1 MVLKF
6 IKKVVYYNKGEI
18 MHPKGFTLIE
28 MLVVVLIIGV
38 LTAVAMP
45 QYRKV
50 MDRSKVAEALQLLPA
65 LWEARE
71 RWILENGYHWEEN
84 GTQDKIVDANGNQ
97 VAWPDLEDLDIEV
110 KVRSTSSASFTT
122 ENWSYSWFN
131 CPICNNGRYPVW
143 VTPAT
148 GWRFGTN
155 FHQRVLLSYNGRRL
169 CCASIGGKAPC
180 TWLNVESCSTYDDD
194 DD

>member
-71 RWILENGYHWEEN
+71 RWILENGYHWGN
-84 GTQDKIVDANGNQ
+84 NSTQDSIYDANGNQ
-97 VAWPDLEDLDIEV
+97 VAWPNLEDLDIEV
-110 KVRSTSSASFTT
+110 KVRGTGPASFTT
-122 ENWSYSWFN
+122 ENWSYSWDH
-131 CPICNNGRYPVW
+131 CGTCNNGSRPVR

-155 FHQRVLLSYNGRRL
+155 FHQRVQLSYSGRRL
-169 CCASIGGKAPC
+169 CCTSIGGTAPC

-194 DD
+194 